1 MQPQPPE
8 AGGGAA
14 STPAAPVHPT
24 TVPPLT
30 NSSRGNRSGV
40 GGGVT
45 PKQQLR
51 QGAQHLC
58 LELWHL
64 ANGAHPDV
72 AHCTPL
78 RVALQHLWST
88 LLGQDVPPVLALL
101 DHQACD
107 PRSLVGGLDGTLLSP
122 TTGTTTATGSGSAAT
137 PGGEVGPTPT
147 AWVQPF
153 RLRNQVPNWANPES
167 GLEGIYRHVRAQRR
181 MRLPQANWVE
191 EARSAAAAHALAL
204 AEGAAA
210 AAAAKRPRPDDKR
223 IIRIKNSAPAP
234 IPSSSSDVS

>member
-1 MQPQPPE
+1 VNLT
-8 AGGGAA
+8 A
-14 STPAAPVHPT
+14 
-24 TVPPLT
+24 VPPPSDSG
-30 NSSRGNRSGV
+30 SSSGNCGV

-51 QGAQHLC
+51 RDAQHLC

-64 ANGAHPDV
+64 ANGGHSDV
-72 AHCTPL
+72 AHCAPL

-88 LLGQDVPPVLALL
+88 LLGQDVPPVVALRH
-101 DHQACD
+101 HQACD

-122 TTGTTTATGSGSAAT
+122 AAGTTAATATGAGT
-137 PGGEVGPTPT
+137 PGEEVGPTPT
-147 AWVQPF
+147 AWVQPL
-153 RLRNQVPNWANPES
+153 RLRNEVPPWANPDS

-181 MRLPQANWVE
+181 KRLPQVNWVE

-210 AAAAKRPRPDDKR
+210 AAAAAKKPRPDDRR

-234 IPSSSSDVS
+234 TPSSSSSSDLS